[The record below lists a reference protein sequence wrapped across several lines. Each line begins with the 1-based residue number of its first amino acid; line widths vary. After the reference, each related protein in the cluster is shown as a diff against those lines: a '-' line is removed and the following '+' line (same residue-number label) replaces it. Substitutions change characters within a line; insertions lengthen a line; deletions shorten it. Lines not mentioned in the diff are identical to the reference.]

1 MMRKYL
7 IALASVMVGTSFAQ
21 VPMSAQTVPAAPV
34 QVAPPPTQTPPTGT
48 PSSPAQPPPSS
59 PVQTPTSQPQPPAK
73 APTPAIPP
81 PSQPLTPQEM
91 QQLNQLV
98 PPITGP
104 SSNTSS
110 SMPPTSGLPNLP
122 GSPGSLGSVMSKRD
136 RVKNYEVIQR
146 VGNIY
151 VVSSPDNHTYV
162 LRSDSQI
169 LRRYKCHIVYPYT
182 YCAKEHKKTHKPK
195 HGLY

>member
-21 VPMSAQTVPAAPV
+21 VPMPAQTVPSAPV
-34 QVAPPPTQTPPTGT
+34 QVAPPPTQTPSAGT
-48 PSSPAQPPPSS
+48 PPSPTQPPPSN
-59 PVQTPTSQPQPPAK
+59 PVQTPTSQPQQPQPIQP
-73 APTPAIPP
+73 PTPAIPP

-104 SSNTSS
+104 SSNTPS

-122 GSPGSLGSVMSKRD
+122 GSPGSVMSKRD
-136 RVKNYEVIQR
+136 RVKNYEVLQR
-146 VGNIY
+146 VGHIY

-169 LRRYKCHIVYPYT
+169 LRRYRCHIVYPYT

>member
-7 IALASVMVGTSFAQ
+7 VTLATFMVGISFAQ
-21 VPMSAQTVPAAPV
+21 VPMPAQTVSSVPV
-34 QVAPPPTQTPPTGT
+34 QVAPPPTDTPQPPTQTAPLAT
-48 PSSPAQPPPSS
+48 PTQPSN
-59 PVQTPTSQPQPPAK
+59 PVQTPTSQPQQPTQPPQ
-73 APTPAIPP
+73 PPIPP
-81 PSQPLTPQEM
+81 PAQPLTPQEM

-104 SSNTSS
+104 SSNTPSN
-110 SMPPTSGLPNLP
+110 MPPTSGFPNLP
-122 GSPGSLGSVMSKRD
+122 GSVMSKRD
-136 RVKNYEVIQR
+136 KVQNYEVLQR

>member
-7 IALASVMVGTSFAQ
+7 VALASVTIGISFAQ
-21 VPMSAQTVPAAPV
+21 VPMPAQTVPAAPV
-34 QVAPPPTQTPPTGT
+34 QVAPPPTGTPHPPTQTPT
-48 PSSPAQPPPSS
+48 PN
-59 PVQTPTSQPQPPAK
+59 PVQTPTATPQQPQQ
-73 APTPAIPP
+73 TMPAIPP

-104 SSNTSS
+104 SSN
-110 SMPPTSGLPNLP
+110 MPPISGLPNL
-122 GSPGSLGSVMSKRD
+122 PGSLGSVMSKRD

-169 LRRYKCHIVYPYT
+169 LRRYRCHIVYPYT
-182 YCAKEHKKTHKPK
+182 YCAKKHKKVHKPK

>member
-1 MMRKYL
+1 MRKNFFV
-7 IALASVMVGTSFAQ
+7 ITLAITLAGVSFAQ
-21 VPMSAQTVPAAPV
+21 VQVPVTTVPASPM
-34 QVAPPPTQTPPTGT
+34 QGQPPMQSNTPTQPSQAQTTTPTQPTN
-48 PSSPAQPPPSS
+48 
-59 PVQTPTSQPQPPAK
+59 PVQTPTPQPQQTQQPPQV
-73 APTPAIPP
+73 IPP

-98 PPITGP
+98 PPVTGSQP
-104 SSNTSS
+104 NTSS
-110 SMPPTSGLPNLP
+110 NMPPLSGLPNLP
-122 GSPGSLGSVMSKRD
+122 GSMMSKRD
-136 RVKNYEVIQR
+136 RVKNYTVLQR

-151 VVSSPDNHTYV
+151 VVSSPNNHTYV

-182 YCAKEHKKTHKPK
+182 YCAKKHKKAHRPK

>member
-1 MMRKYL
+1 MRKNFL
-7 IALASVMVGTSFAQ
+7 ALTLTTALAGISFAQ
-21 VPMSAQTVPAAPV
+21 VQMPAQTVPATPV
-34 QVAPPPTQTPPTGT
+34 QIPPP
-48 PSSPAQPPPSS
+48 PSASAQSTPAQPSN
-59 PVQTPTSQPQPPAK
+59 PVQTPQQQPPAQPQQPQP
-73 APTPAIPP
+73 TIPP

-98 PPITGP
+98 PPVTGP
-104 SSNTSS
+104 QSNTPSN
-110 SMPPTSGLPNLP
+110 MPPLSGLPNLP
-122 GSPGSLGSVMSKRD
+122 GSAMSKRD

-162 LRSDSQI
+162 LRSNSQI

-182 YCAKEHKKTHKPK
+182 YCAKKHKKAHKPK

>member
-21 VPMSAQTVPAAPV
+21 VSMPAQTVPAAPV
-34 QVAPPPTQTPPTGT
+34 QAAPPAMPHPPTQTPPPTTTTQPT
-48 PSSPAQPPPSS
+48 PPN
-59 PVQTPTSQPQPPAK
+59 PVQIPTTQPQQTPHPPTQPSQP
-73 APTPAIPP
+73 TIPP
-81 PSQPLTPQEM
+81 PAQPLTPQEM

-98 PPITGP
+98 PPMVGP
-104 SSNTSS
+104 PSNT
-110 SMPPTSGLPNLP
+110 PPVSGLPNLP
-122 GSPGSLGSVMSKRD
+122 GSIMSKRD
-136 RVKNYEVIQR
+136 RVKNYVVLQR

-151 VVSSPDNHTYV
+151 VVSSPGKHTYV

-169 LRRYKCHIVYPYT
+169 LRRYRCHIVYPYT
-182 YCAKEHKKTHKPK
+182 YCAKKHKKAHKPK